1 MSAETHPRAQIE
13 DTKDGDEALMKYY
26 DTHKTFAGAT
36 VYIKSNVNNDPGRGL
51 DQILLSEKFRWSPA
65 HGDAPF
71 VTPFYDDDDTMDGH
85 HAPPIYDNRY
95 DDAVDATAPDV
106 GAAVPPFT
114 FFTSAKYP
122 QAKMGSYDV
131 AMMWQ
136 DYMMWE
142 HYIKNAT
149 YSGLQVYIEP
159 NASDGVCF
167 RAAGASAHDVDAQD
181 TRIPPTFMSLKEFP
195 RAVITGDKSQD
206 WKLSCHFEREST
218 FAGAPIYIEPGV
230 DLGDEHSATQTQAWI
245 SSLEWKGRIG
255 DAKLNRDGSWQ

>member
-1 MSAETHPRAQIE
+1 MTHS
-13 DTKDGDEALMKYY
+13 
-26 DTHKTFAGAT
+26 
-36 VYIKSNVNNDPGRGL
+36 VYLVWF
-51 DQILLSEKFRWSPA
+51 Q
-65 HGDAPF
+65 
-71 VTPFYDDDDTMDGH
+71 
-85 HAPPIYDNRY
+85 
-95 DDAVDATAPDV
+95 AVDAATPDV
-106 GAAVPPFT
+106 GATMPPFT

-122 QAKMGSYDV
+122 QATMGNYDV

-181 TRIPPTFMSLKEFP
+181 TRIPPTFMSLKECP